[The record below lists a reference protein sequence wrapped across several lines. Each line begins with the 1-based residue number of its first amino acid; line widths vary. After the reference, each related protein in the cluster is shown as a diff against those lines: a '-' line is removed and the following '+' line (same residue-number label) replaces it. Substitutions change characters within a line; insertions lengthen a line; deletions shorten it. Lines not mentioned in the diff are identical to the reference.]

1 MKDKPKNKAREPE
14 SNKAAEQK
22 SWTAMRVPG
31 GFPPHVCDQQGTT
44 NPQQQPKDNVG
55 DDDQNASTRPDT
67 EGETQEGDNG

>member
-1 MKDKPKNKAREPE
+1 MKDNSKNKAREPE

-31 GFPPHVCDQQGTT
+31 GFPPHVCDQQ
-44 NPQQQPKDNVG
+44 QPKDNVG